1 MVKNY
6 YQYINESKIERE
18 GEIKFS
24 SLAGG
29 LKEPVLKF
37 ESQRNPDEVG
47 ELLLELYSDGPKKY
61 NFKAT
66 PEIAAA
72 MANINGM
79 AGEPSKDD
87 MEEVAK
93 LVKEK
98 QSEIQQELLAL
109 FTQLDQ
115 DIIDVLK
122 KHNVE

>member
-1 MVKNY
+1 MVKSY
-6 YQYINESKIERE
+6 HQYINESKIERE
-18 GEIKFS
+18 GEIVFS

-37 ESQRNPDEVG
+37 ETQRNPDSVG
-47 ELLLELYSDGPKKY
+47 ELLLELYSDGAKKY

-79 AGEPSKDD
+79 ADEPSKDD
-87 MEEVAK
+87 MEEVAE

-115 DIIDVLK
+115 DIKEVLK